1 MIATDWLAYMPALL
15 QGAWL
20 TLVLT
25 ATSMVFGTVIGFPLA
40 LMKMSQSR
48 VARGIS
54 AVYGTLIRGL
64 PLLVQ
69 ILLVYFALPLVTGMR
84 MPAVVAGGVAMAL
97 YTGGFMAEV
106 FRAGIQS
113 VDKGQMEAG
122 RSIGFGYWPTM
133 RLIILPQ
140 ALWMMLPNVANQFSI
155 TLKNTSLLSVIGVTE
170 LTMAGQT
177 IYAMNFDTVRVLAIV
192 GVMYLV
198 IVLLAERVAAFIE
211 RRTPQ

>member
-1 MIATDWLAYMPALL
+1 MFETDWLAYMPALL

-25 ATSMVFGTVIGFPLA
+25 ATSMIFGTIIGFPLA
-40 LMKMSQSR
+40 LMKMSHSR
-48 VARGIS
+48 IARGIS
-54 AVYGTLIRGL
+54 AVYGTLVRGL

-69 ILLVYFALPLVTGMR
+69 ILLVYFALPVVTGMR
-84 MPAVVAGGVAMAL
+84 MPAVVAGGIAMAF
-97 YTGGFMAEV
+97 YTAGFMAEV

-122 RSIGFGYWPTM
+122 RSIGFNHWASM
-133 RLIILPQ
+133 RLIVLPQ
-140 ALWMMLPNVANQFSI
+140 AFWMMLPNVANQFSI

-177 IYAMNFDTVRVLAIV
+177 IYAMNFDTVRVLTLV
-192 GVMYLV
+192 GLMYLV
-198 IVLLAERVAAFIE
+198 IVLIAERITAMIE
-211 RRTPQ
+211 RKMPQ

>member
-25 ATSMVFGTVIGFPLA
+25 ATSMVFGTIIGFPLA